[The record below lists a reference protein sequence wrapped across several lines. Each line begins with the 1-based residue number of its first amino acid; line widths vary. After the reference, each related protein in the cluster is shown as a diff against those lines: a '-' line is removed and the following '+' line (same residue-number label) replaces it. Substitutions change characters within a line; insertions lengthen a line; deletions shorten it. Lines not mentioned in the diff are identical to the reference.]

1 MLLPRRLWQ
10 LAFAQIPQKQYSPHP
25 WIIFPWIKD
34 HQTCYYIVS
43 FFCHLSQPVDTSSIS
58 RFPPTSLSV
67 ECLCPSATT
76 AGLRELCTQSSAGKH
91 GFRFNT
97 FFVSCFG
104 AKNYEQLSSELVST
118 GQIQV
123 NVPQAL
129 LLPLLERAWR
139 PPRTGRRLKCI
150 ARLSSFNWSL
160 SLACFWKTIV
170 WDEALVSFNFTQTW
184 VNSSQKGE
192 RTQAGFTETA
202 NAGYSKFKSAF
213 TGCLLN
219 LCKMKWRQIPWKI

>member
-58 RFPPTSLSV
+58 RFPPTSLTV

-104 AKNYEQLSSELVST
+104 AKKLWAAEFWVSFHRTNPSKCST
-118 GQIQV
+118 GSAASSPRKSLEAAQNRQKIKMHC
-123 NVPQAL
+123 QAF
-129 LLPLLERAWR
+129 
-139 PPRTGRRLKCI
+139 I
-150 ARLSSFNWSL
+150 F
-160 SLACFWKTIV
+160 
-170 WDEALVSFNFTQTW
+170 
-184 VNSSQKGE
+184 
-192 RTQAGFTETA
+192 
-202 NAGYSKFKSAF
+202 
-213 TGCLLN
+213 
-219 LCKMKWRQIPWKI
+219 